1 MRARQE
7 ILFVW
12 WLVDSF
18 YISSFD
24 VYLAGWV
31 GIVYITEKK
40 TFNTKK
46 RETNGKSKE
55 WRNLR

>member
-31 GIVYITEKK
+31 GIVY
-40 TFNTKK
+40 N
-46 RETNGKSKE
+46 RKE
-55 WRNLR
+55 DLLY